1 MIPGE
6 IFQFLIII
14 GNIVGWLAIYRLVDR
29 KVDRK
34 AAKYWRRIKES
45 EEGQDLFTL
54 LKEAKKLIKSEEAQ
68 SLFKEAHEV
77 LAEFRAV
84 LKRFKESTEAVEED
98 DDEDVK
104 FPVLS

>member
-14 GNIVGWLAIYRLVDR
+14 GNVLGWLAIYRLVDR

-34 AAKYWRRIKES
+34 VAKYWRRIKES

-54 LKEAKKLIKSEEAQ
+54 LKEANKLIRSEEAQ

-84 LKRFKESTEAVEED
+84 LKRFKESTEAAEED
-98 DDEDVK
+98 DDE
-104 FPVLS
+104 PVALPTLT

>member
-1 MIPGE
+1 MIPSE

-14 GNIVGWLAIYRLVDR
+14 GNIVGWLIIYRLVDR

-34 AAKYWRRIKES
+34 AMKYWRRIKGS

-54 LKEAKKLIKSEEAQ
+54 LKEAKNLIKSEEAQ

-84 LKRFKESTEAVEED
+84 LKRFSASAEAAEED
-98 DDEDVK
+98 DEPPVE
-104 FPVLS
+104 FPTLT